1 MSSRS
6 TKRAR
11 IVEEPAYVT
20 TDGEVKPYL
29 PVEITKAREA
39 YAASLDVLF
48 KHVADFH
55 VMIVQ
60 ILADKYKLDE
70 EEMLSAIKDDPRYTG
85 MMSQPKLNPLGY
97 FKDVDATAAG
107 GRGSDEG
114 IFEESDTEVAAVT
127 DKVGAMKISLPTRIC
142 GFPCAGD
149 CMSCELHDKIH
160 GKDASLLQP
169 AASFTPG
176 ALPKKK
182 IAVRCRPKKPTGGAA
197 GGASS

>member
-1 MSSRS
+1 MTSRAA
-6 TKRAR
+6 KRAR

-85 MMSQPKLNPLGY
+85 MTSQPKLNPLGY
-97 FKDVDATAAG
+97 FKAADATASPKAEEG
-107 GRGSDEG
+107 GM
-114 IFEESDTEVAAVT
+114 FEESDAEMAAVT
-127 DKVGAMKISLPTRIC
+127 EKVGAMKISLPTRIC

-160 GKDASLLQP
+160 GKDASLLQSD
-169 AASFTPG
+169 ASFTPG

-182 IAVRCRPKKPTGGAA
+182 VAVRGRPKKATGGAV